1 MSFTLLSFAF
11 LTQETGPYDIS
22 QYPHPLGKAADG
34 TENSDKEARALPEM
48 SPSKSR
54 NSTVLIEEVRLSHW
68 L

>member
-34 TENSDKEARALPEM
+34 TEVRTYVPPILGHLQPFLSNMHKTVKINSIRM
-48 SPSKSR
+48 
-54 NSTVLIEEVRLSHW
+54 H
-68 L
+68 